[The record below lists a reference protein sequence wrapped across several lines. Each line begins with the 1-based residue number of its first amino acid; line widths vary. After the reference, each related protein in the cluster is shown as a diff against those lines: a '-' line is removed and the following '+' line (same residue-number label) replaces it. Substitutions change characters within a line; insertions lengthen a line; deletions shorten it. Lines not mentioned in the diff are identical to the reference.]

1 VTLEEARERY
11 LAAVLEGSRRT
22 AFGVVDEAFHAGIG
36 LRELYLGVFQPT
48 MRDIGRLWQ
57 ENRIT
62 VADEH
67 LATAITQ
74 AAMARLY
81 DELFRG
87 SGAPGP
93 LLIAACADTER
104 HELGLRMICDVLE
117 MEGWDT
123 VFLGATVP
131 IEDLVAMVRERRP
144 NVVALSASIAPHLPR
159 VRETIRAIR
168 EAVPDA
174 APLIAVGGRAFA
186 DDPGLAER
194 LGADLTA
201 TDAVE
206 AARLL
211 KERVSV

>member
-1 VTLEEARERY
+1 MTLDEARERY

-22 AFGVVDEAFHAGIG
+22 AFGVVDEAFNDGVG
-36 LRELYLGVFQPT
+36 LRDLYLGVFQPA

-81 DELFRG
+81 DELFRDG
-87 SGAPGP
+87 GGPGP

-144 NVVALSASIAPHLPR
+144 DVVALSASIAPHLPR

-168 EAVPDA
+168 DAVPDA
-174 APLIAVGGRAFA
+174 VPLIAVGGRAFA

-211 KERVSV
+211 KEKVSV

>member
-1 VTLEEARERY
+1 
-11 LAAVLEGSRRT
+11 
-22 AFGVVDEAFHAGIG
+22 
-36 LRELYLGVFQPT
+36 
-48 MRDIGRLWQ
+48 
-57 ENRIT
+57 
-62 VADEH
+62 
-67 LATAITQ
+67 
-74 AAMARLY
+74 
-81 DELFRG
+81 
-87 SGAPGP
+87 
-93 LLIAACADTER
+93 
-104 HELGLRMICDVLE
+104 MICDVLE

-144 NVVALSASIAPHLPR
+144 DVVALSASIAPHLGR
-159 VRETIRAIR
+159 VRATIDAIR
-168 EAVPDA
+168 GAMPGA

>member
-1 VTLEEARERY
+1 MTLEEARERY

-22 AFGVVDEAFHAGIG
+22 AFGVVDEAFHGGIG
-36 LRELYLGVFQPT
+36 LRELYLGVFQPA

-87 SGAPGP
+87 GGEAGP

-144 NVVALSASIAPHLPR
+144 DVVALSASIAPHLGR
-159 VRETIRAIR
+159 VRATIDAIR
-168 EAVPDA
+168 GAMPGA

-186 DDPGLAER
+186 DDPGLADR

>member
-1 VTLEEARERY
+1 VTLDEARERY

-36 LRELYLGVFQPT
+36 LRELYLAVFQPV
-48 MRDIGRLWQ
+48 MREVGRLWQ

-87 SGAPGP
+87 GTAAGP

-104 HELGLRMICDVLE
+104 HEMGLRMICDVLE

-144 NVVALSASIAPHLPR
+144 HVVALSASIAPHLPR
-159 VRETIRAIR
+159 VRETIRAVR
-168 EAVPDA
+168 EAMPGA

-201 TDAVE
+201 TDAVQ
-206 AARLL
+206 AAQLL